1 MSATLHEK
9 RCLDVLHATSV
20 KDFTR
25 QIVSFVQ
32 DLGFSTFGAMV
43 VTEHSPTLHEFHTV
57 NNAPEA
63 YLETFRDR
71 RSTVIDPVL
80 QHCKHSSSPFV
91 WDRRHYSG
99 PHMRT
104 LWDEQEP
111 FGYRSGLAVGM
122 HFARGR
128 HFAFGA
134 NWARDRCGDAPHFKA
149 IAEDLLSFAEHAQ
162 AAAFELT
169 LPAKHDPD
177 NAWSLAR
184 TELEALRWTMDGM
197 TSWQVAG
204 RMSMS
209 ERHVTL
215 LLRRAMQKLGCS
227 SKYETG
233 LRAIRLGLIECS

>member
-20 KDFTR
+20 KDLTR
-25 QIVSFVQ
+25 QMVAFVQ

-43 VTEHSPTLHEFHTV
+43 VTDHSPTLREFQV
-57 NNAPEA
+57 LNNAPEA
-63 YLETFRDR
+63 YLDTFRDR
-71 RSTVIDPVL
+71 RYTVIDPVL
-80 QHCKHSSSPFV
+80 QHCKHSSAPFV
-91 WDRRHYSG
+91 WGRRDYSD
-99 PHMRT
+99 PLIRP
-104 LWDEQEP
+104 LWEGQEP

-128 HFAFGA
+128 HFVFGA
-134 NWARDRCGDAPHFKA
+134 NWARDRCEDAPHFKA

-162 AAAFELT
+162 AAAFELA
-169 LPAKHDPD
+169 LPSKLDSG
-177 NAWSLAR
+177 NCWSLAGS
-184 TELEALRWTMDGM
+184 ELEALRWTMDGM
-197 TSWQVAG
+197 TSWEVAG
-204 RMSMS
+204 RMSIS

-233 LRAIRLGLIECS
+233 LRAIRLGLIECV